1 MATHTE
7 QRVLPYTPEQ
17 LYELVAD
24 IESYPSFLPWCLAA
38 RIRKREGNNVL
49 LADLVIGFKMIRER
63 YTSRVTLTP
72 GRQIDVTYVDG
83 PLKRLVNR
91 WRFTPHPGGCQIDF
105 HVEFEFRS
113 RMLQTLIG
121 ALFHEAFRRMVG
133 AFETRAR
140 GLYGDRA
147 SVVAAAAEGG

>member
-1 MATHTE
+1 MPSYTE
-7 QRVLPYTPEQ
+7 TRVLPYTPEQ

-24 IESYPSFLPWCLAA
+24 IESYPGFLPWCLGA
-38 RIRKREGNNVL
+38 RIRNREGNVL
-49 LADLVIGFKMIRER
+49 TADLVIGFKMIRER

-72 GRQIDVTYVDG
+72 GSRIDVAYVDG
-83 PLKRLVNR
+83 PMKRLTNR
-91 WRFTPHPGGCQIDF
+91 WHFLPHPGGCKIDF
-105 HVEFEFRS
+105 YVDFEFRS

-140 GLYGDRA
+140 SLYGDRA